1 MHVSIIAQFLKCW
14 KEEKV
19 KKKNYLPKF
28 RIKQGQMTSL
38 SLKQW
43 FLTKGDLI
51 FLPPTTRTPWN
62 ILQCLQT
69 FLVVTS
75 WWMLLACKD
84 TAKHTTM
91 HK

>member
-51 FLPPTTRTPWN
+51 FLPPHHPHPLEHSAMSADIFGCH
-62 ILQCLQT
+62 ILVDAAGL
-69 FLVVTS
+69 
-75 WWMLLACKD
+75 
-84 TAKHTTM
+84 
-91 HK
+91 